1 MPSIKLTAFAV
12 ANAKPPLR
20 GRVEYWD
27 AALPGFGL
35 RVTDKGAKS
44 WTVLF
49 RAPHGQLRRVTL
61 GKYPALPLAMAR
73 DRARDV
79 LLEVEKGI
87 DPAAA
92 KAEERRREAD
102 LFQSVIDEFVERHAK
117 PNNRGWQRQ

>member
-1 MPSIKLTAFAV
+1 MPPLKLTARTV
-12 ANAKPPLR
+12 ENAKPPAF

-61 GKYPALPLAMAR
+61 GKYPALTLAMAR
-73 DRARDV
+73 NRARGV
-79 LLEVEKGI
+79 LLEVEKRI

-92 KAEERRREAD
+92 KLEERRREAD
-102 LFQSVIDEFVERHAK
+102 LF
-117 PNNRGWQRQ
+117 